1 MALKYLKN
9 TKININNV
17 LVMTED
23 FNIRDNNWNLSYS
36 YYLVYSDVLLEV
48 ADFFNLKFSYSVN
61 QVLTQYT
68 DNPNNTNLV
77 IDLMFI

>member
-1 MALKYLKN
+1 MKYLKN
-9 TKININNV
+9 IKVNIDNV

-36 YYLVYSDVLLEV
+36 HYLVYSNILLEV

-61 QVLTQYT
+61 RVLTQYT